1 MVDTAQ
7 KRTKTWID
15 TYWIAANVT
24 KDDGSTP
31 ASTIDAYDWPDYPL
45 TRVFIDKAV
54 DGIISV
60 GQQTSKALV
69 DSDHFPIGYDETVP
83 ITMCAVDKTGIT
95 GIKLL
100 AKMEGELRRIG
111 EAQPLG
117 SLRRITGE
125 TPKTARIGSFFL
137 FSIEY
142 QLNYRR
148 DVT

>member
-7 KRTKTWID
+7 KRTKVWID
-15 TYWIAANVT
+15 AYWTAANVT
-24 KDDGSTP
+24 KDDNSTP
-31 ASTIDAYDWPDYPL
+31 ATTIDAYEWPDYPL

-60 GQQTSKALV
+60 GQQSSKVLV
-69 DSDHFPIGYDETVP
+69 DSDHQPIGYDESIP

-100 AKMEGELRRIG
+100 GKMEQELRRIG
-111 EAQPLG
+111 ETHPLG
-117 SLRRITGE
+117 SLRRLTGE
-125 TPKTARIGSFFL
+125 TPKTQRIGSFFL

-148 DVT
+148 DLT